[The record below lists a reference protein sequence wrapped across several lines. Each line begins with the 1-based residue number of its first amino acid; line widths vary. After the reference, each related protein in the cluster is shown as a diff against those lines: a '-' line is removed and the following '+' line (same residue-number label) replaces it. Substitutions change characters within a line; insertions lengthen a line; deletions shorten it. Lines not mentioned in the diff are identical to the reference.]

1 MLSKASL
8 FRVHDY
14 IKKTMWI
21 SNIKE
26 QLWVS
31 CEKDC
36 DRDDFAVCVKSGLEL
51 VMLWLCA

>member
-1 MLSKASL
+1 MLSKASI

-51 VMLWLCA
+51 VMLWLCT